1 MNLLSVLMAVCSGI
15 VVYNLIQLLAV
26 RGELNNIKRRVNVLA
41 QRDELEA
48 VRGKVLEEKKKKKER
63 RGGIQMV
70 SEKMESELAAAGIKI
85 SGEEFL
91 QIWVIAIFGPALIL
105 AMFQVSV
112 ITIMAVMIMGLAL
125 PPMMISNARKKKAA
139 LFNKQLGEGLMV
151 MSNSLRAGYSFQT
164 AMESIAKD
172 MQPPLSQEFQMT
184 LREME
189 MGLPLETALKH
200 MVERTKN
207 DDVKI
212 LVSAILISS
221 QVGANLADVID
232 SIAGTIRERIEL
244 REQVGV
250 LTAQGKLSGM
260 IVGLLPVALVLF
272 LMITNPSYI
281 LEFVETPI
289 GIVMIIVG
297 IVMEIA
303 GFVVINRLVDIK
315 Y

>member
-1 MNLLSVLMAVCSGI
+1 MNLLSVLMAVCGGV

-26 RGELNNIKRRVNVLA
+26 SGELNNIKRRVNVLA

-70 SEKMESELAAAGIKI
+70 SEKLESELAAAGIKI

-91 QIWVIAIFGPALIL
+91 QIWVVAIFGPALIL

-172 MQPPLSQEFQMT
+172 MQPPLSEEFQMT

-260 IVGLLPVALVLF
+260 IVGLLPIVVVLF

-281 LEFVETPI
+281 MEFVETPI
-289 GIVMIIVG
+289 GIAMMIAG
-297 IVMEIA
+297 IVMEIV

>member
-1 MNLLSVLMAVCSGI
+1 MNLLSVLMAVCGGI

-26 RGELNNIKRRVNVLA
+26 RGELNKVKRRVNVLA
-41 QRDELEA
+41 QRDDLEA

-63 RGGIQMV
+63 RDGIHMV

-91 QIWVIAIFGPALIL
+91 QIWVVAIFGPALIL
-105 AMFQVSV
+105 AMFRVSV

-125 PPMMISNARKKKAA
+125 PPMMISSARKKKAA

-172 MQPPLSQEFQMT
+172 MQPPLSEEFQMT

-244 REQVGV
+244 REQIGV
-250 LTAQGKLSGM
+250 LTAQGRLSGT
-260 IVGLLPVALVLF
+260 IVGLLPIVVVLF

-281 LEFVETPI
+281 MGFVETPI
-289 GIVMIIVG
+289 GIAMMIAG
-297 IVMEIA
+297 IVMEIM